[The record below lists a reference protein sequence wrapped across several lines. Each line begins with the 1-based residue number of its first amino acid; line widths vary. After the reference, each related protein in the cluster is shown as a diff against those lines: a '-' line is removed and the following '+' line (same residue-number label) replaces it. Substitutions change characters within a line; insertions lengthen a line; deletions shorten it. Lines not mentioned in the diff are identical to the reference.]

1 MVNVRDHDKRLADSA
16 NQPSLRTDH
25 DLHPLQTIGWI
36 RIHLV
41 TLRRLAVRPYVLC
54 AQHHRFIVGRCLPS
68 ADGAYPA
75 ANRILPDRD
84 QGSPRRL
91 EPQPEMTLSLG

>member
-1 MVNVRDHDKRLADSA
+1 MVAAQDHDKRLADSA

-25 DLHPLQTIGWI
+25 DLHPLHTIGWI
-36 RIHLV
+36 RIHLL

-54 AQHHRFIVGRCLPS
+54 AQHHRIILGPCLPS

-84 QGSPRRL
+84 QGSLRRL
-91 EPQPEMTLSLG
+91 ELQPAMTLSLG